1 MQSTPKRPVRVPR
14 TSKTAAPALTP
25 SRRPVGPRPTTVGLV
40 ERIVDLQVRQLP
52 LETFASEMVPLLLDA
67 LGAPAGALLLYHC
80 ESESLAM
87 VGSRALSA
95 VGQQHLES
103 LRRGAANSWEI
114 PLHGLL
120 NRKAYIIERPDEHP
134 FVPELVSRDVVP
146 RAANLASI
154 PLYRGQLP
162 VGVLLAIADD
172 RPIGER
178 GILAHVLAFDA
189 LALALDGYIRLRTSP
204 RGVPVSATAPMSASA
219 VADSLACETWVDP
232 RELAARLEAE
242 LRSEQAARDALAMR
256 LADAEARLAATTTTL
271 EQATEERET
280 LLAEHD
286 AERERVA
293 ASERQ
298 RSEHVLSE
306 LHATIAAR
314 ETTIA
319 DRDRALAATAAA
331 RERTCTVLTEERDR
345 ARAAAVEA
353 ADVVRQLRGSV
364 DAVEREREA
373 LRAAYAEAAVRRDAA
388 GAAAAQLGEELAD
401 LRAETSRLRDD
412 RARVLAAVDEPGAEP
427 AAVIR
432 ALREQVA
439 ALESEIGAHATERA
453 ELARRAATQ
462 AEQVA
467 QQLGAQRRELEELR
481 AVYEHALGDLRAAH
495 KRDLED
501 TGTAHARALAAAVS
515 AQERMR
521 ADAEA
526 RKQADVGA
534 IRAEYEEALAR
545 AVAERDARQR
555 ELECLNVERDDLEG
569 RLAWALVEREEAAT
583 TASVRERAAV
593 TRLETERRD
602 AAAERAVL
610 DEQRLAVERGRA
622 DDARRLTALEHELT
636 MRDDRAAT
644 LGHEVEERDTQL
656 AALRAEVARLREDRE
671 RVLAVVD
678 DPGAEPGAVIQAL
691 RERVASF
698 EAQVRAFEEERVQA
712 AARAASEIEQAEHR
726 LALQRRELA
735 EARAEHRSALEEA
748 QATLRRELDQALV
761 DHRRER
767 EVDAAAHREEITAW
781 RDAADRLDAERR
793 ATLAHV
799 EADRVAALA
808 STGELRATLATRE
821 AVLRDREQMLAD
833 LAADRTRLE
842 TLAAATA
849 ADLEGVRAAAGELG
863 SERDAL
869 RERVD
874 VLVAAEAARATQ
886 LETLH
891 AERAREQSAHSASA
905 VRAEQLATELAVIQ
919 AETLR
924 LREDRARVLAAV
936 DDEGAEPATVIRALR
951 EQVVAVEGQ
960 LAAHAS
966 ERVELARRAAAEARA
981 AEERL
986 AIARAERKAADAAHR
1001 RELEAMQV
1009 VHART
1014 LEETL
1019 AAHRKTLEDTVT
1031 THQGEIAN
1039 ATAAHARALAAR
1051 GAELA
1056 RLESQRRGAIEE
1068 AEAARV
1074 ALTAAAHSRE
1084 AARSGAAEREWRLAV
1099 AERPAPTPTSESTA
1113 RTVDETSVPAANT
1126 PRTEVHVGNAGSAPP
1141 PVVEVVQRDGHHI
1154 LESDAARWELIHAAL
1169 SAALPPAPGRSL
1181 MVANLLAAFPAGL
1194 YDLTAAATA
1203 GVTLVGYA
1211 ADAHD
1216 RSCILG
1222 AVRCFVDPPT
1232 TAEAAG
1238 VLESMLKGPRR
1249 VLTLA
1254 EDVEAFLSAKIGL
1267 AKAGHSVSM
1276 ACDAK
1281 QAIDL
1286 LGMLTPDAVFVD
1298 LRTAPTAAA
1307 EFLAALAPESGH
1319 VLVVLVHGDPAGNIL
1334 PCVIQRLLRPTP
1346 LDASA
1351 LVQTCRTVLAGPPS
1365 GWVPRT
1371 VKAIRPLERPT
1382 APPPRKPAPRRLVPR
1397 RR

>member
-1 MQSTPKRPVRVPR
+1 MQSTPKRPARVPR
-14 TSKTAAPALTP
+14 TTKPATPPLTP
-25 SRRPVGPRPTTVGLV
+25 SRRAVGPRPTTVALI
-40 ERIVDLQVRQLP
+40 ERIIELQIRQVP
-52 LETFASEMVPLLLDA
+52 LETFASDMVPLLLDA
-67 LGAPAGALLLYHC
+67 MGAPAGALLLYHC

-87 VGSRALSA
+87 IGSRALSA
-95 VGQQHLES
+95 MGQRHLES
-103 LRRGAANSWEI
+103 LRRGAADSWEI

-178 GILAHVLAFDA
+178 EILTHVLAFDT
-189 LALALDGYIRLRTSP
+189 LALALDGYIRLRTSA
-204 RGVPVSATAPMSASA
+204 RGVPASATVPTSASA
-219 VADSLACETWVDP
+219 VADSIACETWVDP
-232 RELAARLEAE
+232 RELAARLEVE
-242 LRSEQAARDALAMR
+242 LGSEQAARDTLAMR
-256 LADAEARLAATTTTL
+256 LADAEARLAATTTAL
-271 EQATEERET
+271 ERATEGRAT

-286 AERERVA
+286 AERERVL

-298 RSEHVLSE
+298 RGEDVLAE

-319 DRDRALAATAAA
+319 DRDRALAEVAAE

-353 ADVVRQLRGSV
+353 ADLARQLRGSV

-373 LRAAYAEAAVRRDAA
+373 LRAAYAEAAARGDAA
-388 GAAAAQLGEELAD
+388 GAAAARLDEELAD

-467 QQLGAQRRELEELR
+467 QQLAAQRRELEELR
-481 AVYEHALGDLRAAH
+481 AAYEHALGDLRAAH

-501 TGTAHARALAAAVS
+501 TGTTHARALAAAVS

-526 RKQADVGA
+526 RRQADVDA
-534 IRAEYEEALAR
+534 IRAEYEETLAR
-545 AVAERDARQR
+545 ALADRDARQR

-569 RLAWALVEREEAAT
+569 RLAWALVEREEVAT

-593 TRLETERRD
+593 ARLEAERRD
-602 AAAERAVL
+602 VAAERAVL
-610 DEQRLAVERGRA
+610 DEQRLAVERARA
-622 DDARRLTALEHELT
+622 DDVRRLTALEHELA
-636 MRDDRAAT
+636 MRDDRATA
-644 LGHEVEERDTQL
+644 LGREVEEREAQL
-656 AALRAEVARLREDRE
+656 AAFRAEVARLREDRE

-678 DPGAEPGAVIQAL
+678 DPGAEPAAVIQAL

-698 EAQVRAFEEERVQA
+698 EAQVRAIEEERVQT
-712 AARAASEIEQAEHR
+712 AARTASEIEQAEHR

-735 EARAEHRSALEEA
+735 EARSEHRSALEES
-748 QATLRRELDQALV
+748 QATLRRELDQALA

-767 EVDAAAHREEITAW
+767 EADAAAHREELAAW
-781 RDAADRLDAERR
+781 RDAADRLDTERR
-793 ATLAHV
+793 ASLAHV
-799 EADRVAALA
+799 ETDRVAALA
-808 STGELRATLATRE
+808 TTHELRATLATRE

-833 LAADRTRLE
+833 LAADRARLE

-849 ADLEGVRAAAGELG
+849 AELEGVRAAVGELG

-874 VLVAAEAARATQ
+874 ALVAADTTRAAQ
-886 LETLH
+886 LDALQ
-891 AERAREQSAHSASA
+891 AERGREQSAHVASA
-905 VRAEQLATELAVIQ
+905 ARAEQLATELAVIQ
-919 AETLR
+919 AEALR

-960 LAAHAS
+960 LAAHAA
-966 ERVELARRAAAEARA
+966 ERVELARRATAEARSG
-981 AEERL
+981 EERL
-986 AIARAERKAADAAHR
+986 AIARAEREAADAEHR
-1001 RELEAMQV
+1001 REREALQA
-1009 VHART
+1009 VHARA

-1019 AAHRKTLEDTVT
+1019 AAHRKALEDAAAA
-1031 THQGEIAN
+1031 HQNEIAN
-1039 ATAAHARALAAR
+1039 VTAAHKRALAERA
-1051 GAELA
+1051 AELK
-1056 RLESQRRGAIEE
+1056 RLESARRGAIQD
-1068 AEAARV
+1068 AEAVRIAR
-1074 ALTAAAHSRE
+1074 AAAADSRE
-1084 AARSGAAEREWRLAV
+1084 AARSGAAEREWRFAA
-1099 AERPAPTPTSESTA
+1099 AERPAPTATSESSA
-1113 RTVDETSVPAANT
+1113 DTVEETSESASASRPET
-1126 PRTEVHVGNAGSAPP
+1126 HVESAGSAPP
-1141 PVVEVVQRDGHHI
+1141 PVVEIVQRDGHHI

-1169 SAALPPAPGRSL
+1169 STALPPAPGRSL

-1238 VLESMLKGPRR
+1238 VLEAMPKGPRR
-1249 VLTLA
+1249 VLTLS
-1254 EDVEAFLSAKIGL
+1254 EDVEAFLGAKIGL

-1334 PCVIQRLLRPTP
+1334 PCVIQRLLRPAP
-1346 LDASA
+1346 LDPSA
-1351 LVQTCRTVLAGPPS
+1351 LVETCRIVLAGPPS

-1382 APPPRKPAPRRLVPR
+1382 APPPRKPAPRRLMPR